1 LRRESIAKKKLLT
14 EMNRR
19 AAAEA
24 ERQKAVQESIALE
37 EKLLEAEEGLEKANA
52 LLKKQRMLQRTTD
65 ARCAKAL
72 PDNFVLVGLE
82 ADKLLGDISRLEG
95 TLKTKEAEHVQRQQQ
110 LESELAAVKA
120 SEAQLR
126 ASLETAEQQ
135 RYDSLD
141 SWCRSSMATLTRRV
155 CCVE

>member
-1 LRRESIAKKKLLT
+1 
-14 EMNRR
+14 
-19 AAAEA
+19 
-24 ERQKAVQESIALE
+24 
-37 EKLLEAEEGLEKANA
+37 
-52 LLKKQRMLQRTTD
+52 
-65 ARCAKAL
+65 
-72 PDNFVLVGLE
+72 
-82 ADKLLGDISRLEG
+82 LEG
-95 TLKTKEAEHVQRQQQ
+95 TLKTKEAEHAQRQQQ